1 MNTRKEKAGAVRLM
15 AAIAVLAVA
24 FVVLAAIPAVAD
36 DSDAAGAT
44 YYVNG
49 SVQPTGDGSE
59 KTPFKTITEALA
71 EDDVSKIVL
80 KGDVSER
87 IDILKG
93 KAVELDLNGFKLSY
107 TGSEQ
112 GNLNAT
118 IKNEGTLIISDSS
131 KAGTGIVEAI
141 EGSNT
146 YTSAIANLG
155 TVTINAGTIK
165 VTCNNN
171 NYGYYVINNAGSVT
185 ITGGKVIMDEK
196 LASQSIN
203 TSVIKNGNDDLT
215 GTNTNLGNDIKKYDG
230 KEAILTITGGE
241 VVSPTYI
248 KNCENGVINVTDGK
262 FSVPDIATS
271 HWNQS
276 IFFNYGDLTISGGEF
291 NIKTTKNTNQTL
303 GPIWAGIWDSVPSKT
318 VVTGGTFTMDAED
331 VLIYTYV
338 LSNVDDKNLPK
349 SVYGFD
355 ISVSSDVAKKVTN
368 IVTIPASNKNLE
380 IPVSVDVGGNVL
392 DATLANGS
400 SMKFTYNDALII
412 NDSSRASGN
421 TYVSG
426 TITIGKMPTGTLVV
440 SKNAD
445 VTLPNNTVGTD
456 IVNLGGTVKDVKGT
470 AITAGKK
477 VVEVSELGDLNKAL
491 SEGADVKIVNN
502 NGIALAEGDE
512 VVVSGSTISGE
523 LRFGSDFVM
532 FTDVKGDFKVYGG
545 NSIDI
550 DATKIEGT
558 ITNNGGAVQI
568 SGKITGDLII
578 DSGTTEEIT
587 IKFADVTVN
596 SGVTLTLKGTSK
608 FVVVPGTTFNLY
620 GSIKADLGTGQESIS
635 IDVQASTDGKTK
647 AAFKAFSGAQIPGTV
662 KIDGTGSI
670 DLSKAQSP
678 QTVGEDISYNKTY
691 GQLENVTVVGS
702 LTIKNGATV
711 TVLGGFQVDNGVVLT
726 IQKDSE
732 LIINSVAA
740 SMIVDGSIVVEEG
753 GKLTVTDADDVVVSG
768 SVASEGTV
776 TIASKVTVKSGGSI
790 LIDEGEN
797 SSVTVS
803 QGLTIESGATLTV
816 RAAVNGVTTIDNKGA
831 VVLDGAVLSQA
842 LNVNLLAD
850 SAVLDVKSV
859 SGNNAITVTD
869 AGLKFTKDKTVTD
882 ANKIVFI
889 PGQTTGT
896 DAGKN
901 AVVKGLVLTEKVS
914 SYVLNG
920 TTCYTNTVVLSGSV
934 SSMYESTSVALPIT
948 ATGKNLAVDGTL
960 DLGKKVTLTVA
971 ADSVLA
977 VSGTVTATAED
988 SSITSTGM
996 IKVSGLIQTKNK
1008 IENGISAAMYKTGT
1022 SSNEVYNY
1030 TTLKAAV
1037 DASAKDIT
1045 VHGEIA
1051 VGESLTIPAGVTVKS
1066 TGATI
1071 VVGSDDDNSVVLT
1084 VDASAVL
1091 KDGTIDVKGTLVFDD
1106 KKSDKTSEILSDV
1119 SVIGEKAAKY
1129 TNLVTALNGAQSGD
1143 VVTIDR
1149 DEVQLKSSVVVKE
1162 GVTLD
1167 VPNSKKI
1174 VLGAGVTLT
1183 VDGTLRTAEKV
1194 GTAENVK
1201 FSDVATAIGD
1211 EKTAAIVVN
1220 GVFMSM
1226 SDLTYEIYKIP
1237 GAYYSL
1243 VDDAGSYNYVTTVE
1257 KASKTSA
1264 GAIGIYGKVS
1274 AGDVAFAGT
1283 DSSNVAVAVY
1293 GELVASSIALD
1304 KATFSV
1310 DAAAKFTGT
1319 VKVADAAVAVKLVKG
1334 FAVSIDDGVLCVE
1347 KASAADAK
1355 SSSFKVSAGSVE
1367 IHSASMNVAVA
1378 EGAKLVSC
1386 DTQSNIAGKLTVD
1399 GSVEVANGQTIVV
1412 VGDVVVNGLLSVATP
1427 TDTEAASGVFSAER
1441 IFVGVAAEK
1450 TTGAEASVSGPVQV
1464 SGYVVA
1470 VVGTLSDATVES
1482 LKFNGELVATTYVVE
1497 DADWIVVYDRTGDMQ
1512 IGAIKK
1518 APVEN
1523 AKFNEI
1529 WNDSKGKN
1537 VNDKLVGAVDKVYA
1551 DVKYDIYTI
1560 QVVGCKGVEN
1570 IAVDGILL
1578 NGSTAV
1584 KTGAH
1589 EITCTVSG
1597 GYGGDVK
1604 LTLVSVDNDKTV
1616 ATVSGKSVTV
1626 SGEAGIVVLQIT
1638 GVTAVTPDTP
1648 EPTPIIIKDEDDGMS
1663 LTDILLIVLVVLI
1676 VIMAA
1681 IVALRMMRS

>member
-1 MNTRKEKAGAVRLM
+1 MNTRKEKAGATRLM

-24 FVVLAAIPAVAD
+24 FVILAAVPAVAD

-44 YYVNG
+44 HYVDAAAKEQGQTFN
-49 SVQPTGDGSE
+49 TLTAALDAANDGD
-59 KTPFKTITEALA
+59 T
-71 EDDVSKIVL
+71 IVL
-80 KGDVSER
+80 KSD
-87 IDILKG
+87 
-93 KAVELDLNGFKLSY
+93 LDASKETLEKIEY
-107 TGSEQ
+107 TGGSTITIEK
-112 GNLNAT
+112 GLKITNAIT
-118 IKNEGTLIISDSS
+118 IKSESADS
-131 KAGTGIVEAI
+131 KKTVPFALGVKDAD
-141 EGSNT
+141 NK
-146 YTSAIANLG
+146 NLG
-155 TVTINAGTIK
+155 TLTLENIVVKPGNNDFALVAHSNGGCAKLVIKGCEFAIKPFATGDEKVAAINAYMSGDVTIEDTTFTVNGDHGNDYTVAAMIWNNTVSTKNCTVDGYSKFLNIDAVKSLTVENTTAKNMLGPVTTSDGELKNGTFIQLANTGGNTQLGKIEISGTTLENPADDFQGVATYPIGTGSTPTKLTDFTTDTDVVFKGLVTVEKATIGGDISLIK
-165 VTCNNN
+165 EN
-171 NYGYYVINNAGSVT
+171 GKDAHVT
-185 ITGGKVIMDEK
+185 IE
-196 LASQSIN
+196 N
-203 TSVIKNGNDDLT
+203 
-215 GTNTNLGNDIKKYDG
+215 
-230 KEAILTITGGE
+230 
-241 VVSPTYI
+241 
-248 KNCENGVINVTDGK
+248 NGVLTVAKDKTLTAD
-262 FSVPDIATS
+262 AT
-271 HWNQS
+271 
-276 IFFNYGDLTISGGEF
+276 
-291 NIKTTKNTNQTL
+291 
-303 GPIWAGIWDSVPSKT
+303 AT
-318 VVTGGTFTMDAED
+318 VV
-331 VLIYTYV
+331 
-338 LSNVDDKNLPK
+338 N
-349 SVYGFD
+349 
-355 ISVSSDVAKKVTN
+355 
-368 IVTIPASNKNLE
+368 
-380 IPVSVDVGGNVL
+380 
-392 DATLANGS
+392 NGS
-400 SMKFTYNDALII
+400 LVN
-412 NDSSRASGN
+412 N
-421 TYVSG
+421 G
-426 TITIGKMPTGTLVV
+426 TITMSTAEGSIAYSGNGTFYAGAGSSAKMSVADA
-440 SKNAD
+440 SKNNFVGSGTVEGITVSEEAKD
-445 VTLPNNTVGTD
+445 ISDLNALLRALESGASSVTLS
-456 IVNLGGTVKDVKGT
+456 
-470 AITAGKK
+470 A
-477 VVEVSELGDLNKAL
+477 
-491 SEGADVKIVNN
+491 
-502 NGIALAEGDE
+502 
-512 VVVSGSTISGE
+512 
-523 LRFGSDFVM
+523 
-532 FTDVKGDFKVYGG
+532 
-545 NSIDI
+545 DI
-550 DATKIEGT
+550 DATDYTGGITVKAGT
-558 ITNNGGAVQI
+558 TLNGAGKVLKLGDKSSIRVDGAITNIKLNYDTTECITVGDGKQLSGSFYVKLSSTTGATVVAEKIQGSFTDSSALAL
-568 SGKITGDLII
+568 SGKITGDLAIA
-578 DSGTTEEIT
+578 GTGAIAFGNT
-587 IKFADVTVN
+587 TVN
-596 SGVTLTLKGTSK
+596 SGVKLTL
-608 FVVVPGTTFNLY
+608 PGDVSVSVNSTFNLY
-620 GSIKADLGTGQESIS
+620 GALVNPGTTEIT
-635 IDVQASTDGKTK
+635 ITVPEK

-678 QTVGEDISYNKTY
+678 QTVGEDISYDKTY
-691 GQLENVTVVGS
+691 GQLEDVTIVGS
-702 LTIKNGATV
+702 LTIKNNSTV
-711 TVLGGFQVDNGVVLT
+711 IVMGGFNVNENVTLT
-726 IQKDSE
+726 IEKGSK

-740 SMIVDGSIVVEEG
+740 SMVVDGRIIVEEG
-753 GKLTVTDADDVVVSG
+753 ATLHVIAADDVVVSG

-776 TIASKVTVKSGGSI
+776 KIASKVTVKSGGSI

-797 SSVTVS
+797 SEVTVS
-803 QGLTIESGATLTV
+803 EGLTIESGATLTV

-831 VVLDGAVLSQA
+831 VVLDGAVLSQP

-869 AGLKFTKDKTVTD
+869 EGLKFTKNDEVAEAD
-882 ANKIVFI
+882 ANKIKFT
-889 PGQTTGT
+889 PGTGAT
-896 DAGKN
+896 
-901 AVVKGLVLTEKVS
+901 VKGLVLTEKVS
-914 SYVLNG
+914 SYVLDG
-920 TTCYTNTVVLSGSV
+920 TPCYTNTVVLSGSV
-934 SSMYESTSVALPIT
+934 SSMKESNAEPLNII

-960 DLGKKVTLTVA
+960 DLGKNVTLTVA

-977 VSGTVTATAED
+977 VSGTVTATAD
-988 SSITSTGM
+988 SSSKIVSSGM

-1037 DASAKDIT
+1037 DASAKDIA
-1045 VHGEIA
+1045 VLGEIA

-1066 TGATI
+1066 DADAKI

-1084 VDASAVL
+1084 VDASAIM
-1091 KDGTIDVKGTLVFDD
+1091 KDGKIDVKGTLVFDD
-1106 KKSDKTSEILSDV
+1106 KKSDKTSDILSDV

-1194 GTAENVK
+1194 GTAENVS

-1283 DSSNVAVAVY
+1283 DSSNVAVAVH

-1319 VKVADAAVAVKLVKG
+1319 VKVADAAVAVKLVKD
-1334 FAVSIDDGVLCVE
+1334 FAVSIDDGVLRVE
-1347 KASAADAK
+1347 NASAADAK

-1386 DTQSNIAGKLTVD
+1386 DAQSNIAGKLTID

-1412 VGDVVVNGLLSVATP
+1412 DGDVVVNGLLSVATP

-1450 TTGAEASVSGPVQV
+1450 TTGAEASVSGPVHV

-1537 VNDKLVGAVDKVYA
+1537 VNDKLVGDVDKVYA

>member
-44 YYVNG
+44 YYVDG
-49 SVQPTGDGSE
+49 TVQTTGDGSE

-80 KGDVSER
+80 KGNVTEIVTISKEQV
-87 IDILKG
+87 II
-93 KAVELDLNGFKLSY
+93 LDLNGKTLANDEDKRSEAKAVIVNNGTLTIMDSGKTGTVNATNSMVAIANVGILTIESGKFTNTAVDSGDKKYVNYLLNNSGIVTINGGSFVMDDGMSKRNSSILKNGWTEPKETEVHVNDVDAYGKDTSRVATMTIAGGTFQGPTYVKNDNHGVMNITGGSFITTKAADGVDWSGNCIFNGGELTVTGGIFDNTASVKAGAPFYVYPGSTTVVSAGTYKINDKYLGTEESKSPLVRISGDNNDGPGDLSISIDAAVVSAFGERPVVKTVPDSNYKNLGQAKISVGANSIDIVASDITSGGPTFKYSDGKLIADKIVAGAGNNYVS
-107 TGSEQ
+107 GKVQ
-112 GNLNAT
+112 IGNLNLS
-118 IKNEGTLIISDSS
+118 GTLIISKNSDIILPS
-131 KAGTGIVEAI
+131 GT
-141 EGSNT
+141 S
-146 YTSAIANLG
+146 
-155 TVTINAGTIK
+155 
-165 VTCNNN
+165 
-171 NYGYYVINNAGSVT
+171 
-185 ITGGKVIMDEK
+185 
-196 LASQSIN
+196 
-203 TSVIKNGNDDLT
+203 
-215 GTNTNLGNDIKKYDG
+215 GTN
-230 KEAILTITGGE
+230 
-241 VVSPTYI
+241 
-248 KNCENGVINVTDGK
+248 
-262 FSVPDIATS
+262 
-271 HWNQS
+271 
-276 IFFNYGDLTISGGEF
+276 
-291 NIKTTKNTNQTL
+291 
-303 GPIWAGIWDSVPSKT
+303 
-318 VVTGGTFTMDAED
+318 
-331 VLIYTYV
+331 
-338 LSNVDDKNLPK
+338 
-349 SVYGFD
+349 
-355 ISVSSDVAKKVTN
+355 
-368 IVTIPASNKNLE
+368 
-380 IPVSVDVGGNVL
+380 
-392 DATLANGS
+392 
-400 SMKFTYNDALII
+400 
-412 NDSSRASGN
+412 
-421 TYVSG
+421 
-426 TITIGKMPTGTLVV
+426 
-440 SKNAD
+440 
-445 VTLPNNTVGTD
+445 
-456 IVNLGGTVKDVKGT
+456 IVNLGGTVKDVEGT
-470 AITAGKK
+470 AIKAEKND
-477 VVEVSELGDLNKAL
+477 VDVSTLEDLNKAL
-491 SEGADVKIVNN
+491 SEGADVKIADS
-502 NGIALAEGDE
+502 GITLQKGDE
-512 VVVSGSTISGE
+512 VVVSGSTISGK
-523 LRFGSDFVM
+523 LTYGSDSVLFSS
-532 FTDVKGDFKVYGG
+532 VKGDFKVYGG

-558 ITNNGGAVQI
+558 ITNYGGAVQI

-578 DSGTTEEIT
+578 NSGTQDTKT

-596 SGVTLTLKGTSK
+596 SGVTLTLKGTNP

-620 GSIKADLGTGQESIS
+620 GFIKTDLAVGQDTIS
-635 IDVQASTDGKTK
+635 IDVQASDDGNTK

-662 KIDGTGSI
+662 MISGEGSI

-678 QTVGEDISYNKTY
+678 QTVGEDISYDKTY

-711 TVLGGFQVDNGVVLT
+711 TVLGGFQVDKGVVLT
-726 IQKDSE
+726 IQKGSTLVID
-732 LIINSVAA
+732 SVAA
-740 SMIVDGSIVVEEG
+740 SMIVDGSIVVEDG
-753 GKLTVTDADDVVVSG
+753 GTLTVTHADDVVVSG

-797 SSVTVS
+797 SEVTVS
-803 QGLTIESGATLTV
+803 EGLTIESGATLTV
-816 RAAVNGVTTIDNKGA
+816 RAAVNGATAIDNKGA
-831 VVLDGAVLSQA
+831 VVLDGAVLGGT
-842 LNVNLLAD
+842 LDVKLLAD

-859 SGNNAITVTD
+859 SGNKAI
-869 AGLKFTKDKTVTD
+869 TVTD
-882 ANKIVFI
+882 ANKIEFT
-889 PGQTTGT
+889 PG
-896 DAGKN
+896 AN
-901 AVVKGLVLTEKVS
+901 ATVKGLVLTEKVS

-920 TTCYTNTVVLSGSV
+920 TTYYTNTVVLSGSV
-934 SSMYESTSVALPIT
+934 SSMYESTSVALSIT

-960 DLGKKVTLTVA
+960 DLGKNVALTVA

-977 VSGTVTATAED
+977 VSGTVTATAES
-988 SSITSTGM
+988 SSITSNGM
-996 IKVSGLIQTKNK
+996 IKVSGLIQTKAQ
-1008 IENGISAAMYKTGT
+1008 IASGISAAMYKTGT
-1022 SSNEVYNY
+1022 SGNEVYNY

-1037 DASAKDIT
+1037 DASAKDIA
-1045 VHGEIA
+1045 VLGEIA
-1051 VGESLTIPAGVTVKS
+1051 VGESLTIPAGVTVKAI
-1066 TGATI
+1066 GATI

-1194 GTAENVK
+1194 GTVEGVK

-1264 GAIGIYGKVS
+1264 VAIGIYGKVS

-1319 VKVADAAVAVKLVKG
+1319 VKVADAAVAVKLVKE

-1347 KASAADAK
+1347 KAFAADAK

-1412 VGDVVVNGLLSVATP
+1412 DGDVVVNGLLSVATP
-1427 TDTEAASGVFSAER
+1427 TDTEAAPGVFSAER
-1441 IFVGVAAEK
+1441 IFVGVDASK

-1464 SGYVVA
+1464 EMYVVA

-1529 WNDSKGKN
+1529 WNDSKGTN

-1578 NGSTAV
+1578 NGSTDV

-1604 LTLVSVDNDKTV
+1604 LTLVSTTDKTV

-1626 SGEAGIVVLQIT
+1626 SGEAGTVVLQIT

-1648 EPTPIIIKDEDDGMS
+1648 DPTPIIIKDEDDGMS

>member
-1 MNTRKEKAGAVRLM
+1 MNLYGTDVRKPMSEGKKYVNYLLNNSGIVTINGGSFVMDDGMSKSNSSILKNGWTEPKETEVHGNDVDAYGNDTSRVATMTIAGGTFQGPTYVKNDNHGVMDITGGSFITTKAVVEVDWTGNCVFNAGKLTVTGGIFDNTASAKAGAPFYVYPGSTTVVSAGTYKINDKYLGTGESKSPLVRISGDNKNSPGDLSISID
-15 AAIAVLAVA
+15 AAVVSA
-24 FVVLAAIPAVAD
+24 FGERPVVKTVP
-36 DSDAAGAT
+36 DSDYKNLGQAKISVGANSIDIVASDITSEGPTLKYSDGKLIADKIVAGAGNN
-44 YYVNG
+44 YVSG
-49 SVQPTGDGSE
+49 KVQIE
-59 KTPFKTITEALA
+59 N
-71 EDDVSKIVL
+71 
-80 KGDVSER
+80 
-87 IDILKG
+87 
-93 KAVELDLNGFKLSY
+93 LDLS
-107 TGSEQ
+107 
-112 GNLNAT
+112 
-118 IKNEGTLIISDSS
+118 GTLIIS
-131 KAGTGIVEAI
+131 
-141 EGSNT
+141 
-146 YTSAIANLG
+146 
-155 TVTINAGTIK
+155 
-165 VTCNNN
+165 
-171 NYGYYVINNAGSVT
+171 
-185 ITGGKVIMDEK
+185 
-196 LASQSIN
+196 
-203 TSVIKNGNDDLT
+203 KNS
-215 GTNTNLGNDIKKYDG
+215 DI
-230 KEAILTITGGE
+230 IL
-241 VVSPTYI
+241 P
-248 KNCENGVINVTDGK
+248 
-262 FSVPDIATS
+262 
-271 HWNQS
+271 
-276 IFFNYGDLTISGGEF
+276 
-291 NIKTTKNTNQTL
+291 
-303 GPIWAGIWDSVPSKT
+303 
-318 VVTGGTFTMDAED
+318 
-331 VLIYTYV
+331 
-338 LSNVDDKNLPK
+338 
-349 SVYGFD
+349 
-355 ISVSSDVAKKVTN
+355 
-368 IVTIPASNKNLE
+368 
-380 IPVSVDVGGNVL
+380 
-392 DATLANGS
+392 
-400 SMKFTYNDALII
+400 
-412 NDSSRASGN
+412 
-421 TYVSG
+421 SG
-426 TITIGKMPTGTLVV
+426 TK
-440 SKNAD
+440 
-445 VTLPNNTVGTD
+445 GTD
-456 IVNLGGTVKDVKGT
+456 IVNLGGTVKDVDGK
-470 AITAGKK
+470 AVTAGKN
-477 VVEVSELGDLNKAL
+477 VVDVATLEDLNKAL
-491 SEGADVKIVNN
+491 SEGADVEIDS
-502 NGIALAEGDE
+502 GITLQKGDE
-512 VVVSGSTISGE
+512 VVVSGSTISGK
-523 LRFGSDFVM
+523 LTYGSDSVLFSS
-532 FTDVKGDFKVYGG
+532 VKGDFKVYGG

-558 ITNNGGAVQI
+558 ITNDGGAVQI

-578 DSGTTEEIT
+578 DSGTTEGMT

-596 SGVTLTLKGTSK
+596 SGVTLALKGTSK

-620 GSIKADLGTGQESIS
+620 GSIKADLGTSQESIS

-662 KIDGTGSI
+662 MISGEGSI

-678 QTVGEDISYNKTY
+678 QTVGEDISYDKTY

-711 TVLGGFQVDNGVVLT
+711 TVLGGFQVDKGVVLT
-726 IQKDSE
+726 IQKDSK
-732 LIINSVAA
+732 LIIDSVAA
-740 SMIVDGSIVVEEG
+740 SMIVDGSIVVEDG
-753 GKLTVTDADDVVVSG
+753 GILEVKHADDVVVSG
-768 SVASEGTV
+768 SVSSEGTV

-797 SSVTVS
+797 SEVTVS
-803 QGLTIESGATLTV
+803 EGLTIESGATLTV
-816 RAAVNGVTTIDNKGA
+816 RAAVKSTTTIDNKGA
-831 VVLDGAVLSQA
+831 VVLDGAVLGGTLS
-842 LNVNLLAD
+842 VKLLAD

-859 SGNNAITVTD
+859 SGNKAITVTD
-869 AGLKFTKDKTVTD
+869 AGLKFTKDKTVID
-882 ANKIVFI
+882 ANEIEFT
-889 PGQTTGT
+889 PRQTTGT

-920 TTCYTNTVVLSGSV
+920 KTYYTNTVVLSGSV
-934 SSMYESTSVALPIT
+934 SSMYESTPVDLAIT

-960 DLGKKVTLTVA
+960 DLGKNVTLTVA
-971 ADSVLA
+971 AESVLS
-977 VSGTVTATAED
+977 VSGTVTATAD
-988 SSITSTGM
+988 SSKIVSSGM
-996 IKVSGLIQTKNK
+996 IKVSGLIQTKAQ
-1008 IENGISAAMYKTGT
+1008 IASGISAAMYKTGT
-1022 SSNEVYNY
+1022 SGNEVYNY

-1045 VHGEIA
+1045 VLGEIA
-1051 VGESLTIPAGVTVKS
+1051 VAESLTIPAGVTVKS
-1066 TGATI
+1066 DADAKI

-1091 KDGTIDVKGTLVFDD
+1091 KDGKIDVKGTLVFDD

-1143 VVTIDR
+1143 VVTVDR
-1149 DEVQLKSSVVVKE
+1149 DEPVQLKSSVVVKE

-1194 GTAENVK
+1194 GTVEGVK

-1226 SDLTYEIYKIP
+1226 SDLAYSEYRIP

-1264 GAIGIYGKVS
+1264 VAIGIYGKVS

-1283 DSSNVAVAVY
+1283 DSSNVAVAVF

-1310 DAAAKFTGT
+1310 DEAAKFTGT
-1319 VKVADAAVAVKLVKG
+1319 VKVADAAVAVKLVKV

-1386 DTQSNIAGKLTVD
+1386 DTPSNIAGKLTVD

-1412 VGDVVVNGLLSVATP
+1412 DGDVVVNGLLSVATP
-1427 TDTEAASGVFSAER
+1427 TDTEAAPGIFSAER
-1441 IFVGVAAEK
+1441 IFVGVDASK

-1464 SGYVVA
+1464 EMYVVA

-1497 DADWIVVYDRTGDMQ
+1497 GADWIVVYDRTGDMQ

-1523 AKFNEI
+1523 AEFTGDWK
-1529 WNDSKGKN
+1529 DSKDTI
-1537 VNDKLVGAVDKVYA
+1537 VNSKSIGAVDKVYA

-1560 QVVGCKGVEN
+1560 KVVGCKGVEN

-1578 NGSTAV
+1578 NGSTDV

-1626 SGEAGIVVLQIT
+1626 SGEAGTVVLQIT

-1676 VIMAA
+1676 IIMAA

>member
-1 MNTRKEKAGAVRLM
+1 MGTLTIKNLNIVPDDSMYCLMASENIRADIIVDGCSFTVKHAAAGTSTQVAAIYLYQTTYDTTVKNCEFLVGADKGNQYASAFMVWNGSTITLENNKVTGYARFANIDGSQNVVIKNNIGKEMVGPLTINNDLKGGMFVNIATTQKNGNSQRYIASFEMADNEISADSGFIPAQIYPSTTQGTGLTSFVIDCDLVVKGPLLINGDMTVRGNITTQAEVSNVTPSITIESTGKLIVPAGQSLTVAKNASITNQGSLVNNGTIAMADGSTYTSTNGKFYAGAGSTATVPGLD
-15 AAIAVLAVA
+15 ATKAIGSGTVNGTKASG
-24 FVVLAAIPAVAD
+24 VAD
-36 DSDAAGAT
+36 DVGSLDALLLALESGAS
-44 YYVNG
+44 
-49 SVQPTGDGSE
+49 SVTLSGDIDASAYEGD
-59 KTPFKTITEALA
+59 IT
-71 EDDVSKIVL
+71 V
-80 KGDVSER
+80 
-87 IDILKG
+87 
-93 KAVELDLNGFKLSY
+93 
-107 TGSEQ
+107 
-112 GNLNAT
+112 
-118 IKNEGTLIISDSS
+118 
-131 KAGTGIVEAI
+131 KAGTTLNGNGLTIRLGEKSSLQVDGII
-141 EGSNT
+141 
-146 YTSAIANLG
+146 
-155 TVTINAGTIK
+155 AGTLGLK
-165 VTCNNN
+165 
-171 NYGYYVINNAGSVT
+171 YGSDGTSNLILIDDKTQLFGSFYVKLSSTGAT
-185 ITGGKVIMDEK
+185 ITAEK
-196 LASQSIN
+196 IQGA
-203 TSVIKNGNDDLT
+203 
-215 GTNTNLGNDIKKYDG
+215 
-230 KEAILTITGGE
+230 
-241 VVSPTYI
+241 
-248 KNCENGVINVTDGK
+248 
-262 FSVPDIATS
+262 
-271 HWNQS
+271 
-276 IFFNYGDLTISGGEF
+276 
-291 NIKTTKNTNQTL
+291 
-303 GPIWAGIWDSVPSKT
+303 
-318 VVTGGTFTMDAED
+318 
-331 VLIYTYV
+331 
-338 LSNVDDKNLPK
+338 
-349 SVYGFD
+349 
-355 ISVSSDVAKKVTN
+355 
-368 IVTIPASNKNLE
+368 
-380 IPVSVDVGGNVL
+380 
-392 DATLANGS
+392 
-400 SMKFTYNDALII
+400 FTYSGAL
-412 NDSSRASGN
+412 
-421 TYVSG
+421 
-426 TITIGKMPTGTLVV
+426 TL
-440 SKNAD
+440 
-445 VTLPNNTVGTD
+445 
-456 IVNLGGTVKDVKGT
+456 
-470 AITAGKK
+470 
-477 VVEVSELGDLNKAL
+477 
-491 SEGADVKIVNN
+491 
-502 NGIALAEGDE
+502 
-512 VVVSGSTISGE
+512 
-523 LRFGSDFVM
+523 
-532 FTDVKGDFKVYGG
+532 
-545 NSIDI
+545 
-550 DATKIEGT
+550 
-558 ITNNGGAVQI
+558 
-568 SGKITGDLII
+568 SGKITGDLAIA
-578 DSGTTEEIT
+578 GTGSIAFGDT
-587 IKFADVTVN
+587 TVN
-596 SGVTLTLKGTSK
+596 SGVRLTLPENASISADS
-608 FVVVPGTTFNLY
+608 TFNLY
-620 GSIKADLGTGQESIS
+620 GALFNPGTTEIT
-635 IDVQASTDGKTK
+635 ITVPEK

-678 QTVGEDISYNKTY
+678 QTVGEDISYDKTY

-702 LTIKNGATV
+702 LTIKNGAVV

-726 IQKDSE
+726 IQKGSK
-732 LIINSVAA
+732 LIIDSVAA
-740 SMIVDGSIVVEEG
+740 SMIVDGSIVVEDEG
-753 GKLTVTDADDVVVSG
+753 ILEVKNADDVVVSG

-776 TIASKVTVKSGGSI
+776 KIASKVTVKSGGSI

-797 SSVTVS
+797 SEVTVS
-803 QGLTIESGATLTV
+803 EGLTIESGATLTV
-816 RAAVNGVTTIDNKGA
+816 RAAVKSTTTIDNKGA
-831 VVLDGAVLSQA
+831 VVLDGAVLGGTLS
-842 LNVNLLAD
+842 VKLLAD

-869 AGLKFTKDKTVTD
+869 AGLKFTKDKTVID
-882 ANKIVFI
+882 ANEIEFT
-889 PGQTTGT
+889 PRQTTGT

-920 TTCYTNTVVLSGSV
+920 KTYYTNTVVLSGSV
-934 SSMYESTSVALPIT
+934 SSMYESTPVDLAIT

-971 ADSVLA
+971 TESVLS
-977 VSGTVTATAED
+977 VSGTVTATAD
-988 SSITSTGM
+988 SSKIVSSGM
-996 IKVSGLIQTKNK
+996 IKVSGLIQAKTK
-1008 IENGISAAMYKTGT
+1008 IESGISAAMYKTGT

-1045 VHGEIA
+1045 VLGEIA
-1051 VGESLTIPAGVTVKS
+1051 VAESLTIPAGVTVKS
-1066 TGATI
+1066 DADAKI

-1091 KDGTIDVKGTLVFDD
+1091 KDGKIDVKGTLVFDD

-1143 VVTIDR
+1143 VVTVDR
-1149 DEVQLKSSVVVKE
+1149 DEPVQLKSSVVVKE

-1194 GTAENVK
+1194 GTADNVK

-1226 SDLTYEIYKIP
+1226 FDLAYSEYRIP

-1264 GAIGIYGKVS
+1264 VAIGIYGKVS

-1283 DSSNVAVAVY
+1283 DSSNVAVAVF

-1319 VKVADAAVAVKLVKG
+1319 VKVADAAVAVKLVKD

-1347 KASAADAK
+1347 KAFAADAK

-1412 VGDVVVNGLLSVATP
+1412 DGDVVVNGLLSVATP
-1427 TDTEAASGVFSAER
+1427 TDTEAAPGIFSAER
-1441 IFVGVAAEK
+1441 IFVGVDASK

-1464 SGYVVA
+1464 EMYVVA

-1523 AKFNEI
+1523 AEFTGDWK
-1529 WNDSKGKN
+1529 DSKDTI
-1537 VNDKLVGAVDKVYA
+1537 VNSKSIGAVDKVYA

-1578 NGSTAV
+1578 NGSTDV

-1626 SGEAGIVVLQIT
+1626 SGEAGTVVLQIT